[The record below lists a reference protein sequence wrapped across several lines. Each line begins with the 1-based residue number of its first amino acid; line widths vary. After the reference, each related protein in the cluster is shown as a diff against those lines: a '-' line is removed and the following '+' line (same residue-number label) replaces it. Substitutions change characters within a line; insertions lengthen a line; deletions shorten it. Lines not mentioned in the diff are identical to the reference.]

1 MRVIHKYATVHSS
14 MYLTIDNTNRKFMQ
28 CDDCDNKN
36 LPAIG
41 GPIMLAIPCT
51 NKTIPNAPGS
61 FSTPSRSHIIND
73 CSIG

>member
-1 MRVIHKYATVHSS
+1 
-14 MYLTIDNTNRKFMQ
+14 MQ